1 MLLRAGAEIRP
12 TDLKKERVE
21 TGNCFIV
28 ITLLLTIRVS
38 KRWGLGT
45 IRTDTLRWIETFSA
59 KSNKNQ
65 TGGAAGG
72 GSREVDPGDFGGE
85 VMET

>member
-1 MLLRAGAEIRP
+1 MVIVLLLR
-12 TDLKKERVE
+12 
-21 TGNCFIV
+21 
-28 ITLLLTIRVS
+28 IRVG

-45 IRTDTLRWIETFSA
+45 IRSDTLRWIETFSA

-72 GSREVDPGDFGGE
+72 GSREVDPGDFGGFGDMKYADCIQMSTFRPE
-85 VMET
+85 FLSSAF